1 MNQKKA
7 KQLREKVGYN
17 PNANRTELSTDY
29 NVRDT
34 SEVLGYIKVGVNVD
48 GTDKLE
54 QMIAIKCTATLK
66 DGVIRKAYQQS
77 KKSI

>member
-17 PNANRTELSTDY
+17 PNTNRTELSTDY

-34 SEVLGYIKVGVNVD
+34 SEVLGYIKVGVNVG

-54 QMIAIKCTATLK
+54 QLIAIKCTVTLK

-77 KKSI
+77 KKSV

>member
-34 SEVLGYIKVGVNVD
+34 SEVLGYTKVGVNVD

-54 QMIAIKCTATLK
+54 QMVAIKCTATLK
-66 DGVIRKAYQQS
+66 DDVKRKDYQQS